1 MSTTQTLVGHANGPA
16 RHTAEVVARSAEEW
30 VEGFARGWRAP
41 GGAEAFA
48 LHFREML
55 AEDVRL
61 IQPQL
66 PAIVGRRAFEE
77 EFVRPLFALMP
88 DVRGEVE
95 RWAARGEELFI
106 EMTLHGTLGGRR
118 LSWRVCDRV
127 TLRGGVA
134 VERESYFDSLPL
146 LAAVVR
152 TPRSWPRYLRVQAS
166 RVIPQI
172 AKGRKK

>member
-1 MSTTQTLVGHANGPA
+1 MSTAETLDG
-16 RHTAEVVARSAEEW
+16 RAEAAARSAEEW
-30 VEGFARGWRAP
+30 VLGFTRGWRVP
-41 GGAEAFA
+41 GGPEAFA
-48 LHFREML
+48 SHFREML

-66 PAIVGRRAFEE
+66 PPIVGRRAFEE

-88 DVRGEVE
+88 DVRGEVD
-95 RWAARGEELFI
+95 RWAVRGEELFI

-127 TLRGGVA
+127 TLRDGVA

-152 TPRSWPRYLRVQAS
+152 APRSWPGYLRAQAR

>member
-1 MSTTQTLVGHANGPA
+1 MSTTQTLDGSAKAP
-16 RHTAEVVARSAEEW
+16 ARSAEEW
-30 VEGFARGWRAP
+30 VEEFARGWRAP

-48 LHFREML
+48 SHFREML

-66 PAIVGRRAFEE
+66 PVIVGRRAFEE

-95 RWAARGEELFI
+95 RWAARDGALYI
-106 EMTLHGTLGGRR
+106 EMTLHGMLGGRP
-118 LSWRVCDRV
+118 LSWRVCDRI
-127 TLRGGVA
+127 TLRDGVA
-134 VERESYFDSLPL
+134 VERESYFDSLQL

-152 TPRSWPRYLRVQAS
+152 APRSWPGYLRVQAR
-166 RVIPQI
+166 RVIPHI
-172 AKGRKK
+172 AKGRKQ

>member
-1 MSTTQTLVGHANGPA
+1 VSTTQTLDGRAKAPA
-16 RHTAEVVARSAEEW
+16 ETPARSAEEW
-30 VEGFARGWRAP
+30 VEDFTRGWRAP
-41 GGAEAFA
+41 GGAQAFA
-48 LHFREML
+48 SHFREML

-77 EFVRPLFALMP
+77 EFVRPLFAIMP

-95 RWAARGEELFI
+95 RWAARGDELFI

-127 TLRGGVA
+127 TLRDGVA

-146 LAAVVR
+146 LVAVVR
-152 TPRSWPRYLRVQAS
+152 TPRSWPRYLRVQAR

-172 AKGRKK
+172 AKGRRQ

>member
-1 MSTTQTLVGHANGPA
+1 VSTTQTLDGHARSPA
-16 RHTAEVVARSAEEW
+16 KAHARSAEEW

-41 GGAEAFA
+41 GGREAFA
-48 LHFREML
+48 SHFREML

-88 DVRGEVE
+88 DVCGEVE
-95 RWAARGEELFI
+95 RWAARGDELFI

-127 TLRGGVA
+127 TLRDGVA

-146 LAAVVR
+146 LVAVVR
-152 TPRSWPRYLRVQAS
+152 TPRSWPRYLRVQAR

-172 AKGRKK
+172 VKGRKK

>member
-1 MSTTQTLVGHANGPA
+1 MSTEQTLDGHAKDPA
-16 RHTAEVVARSAEEW
+16 KAPARSAEQW
-30 VEGFARGWRAP
+30 VEDFTRGWRDP
-41 GGAEAFA
+41 GSPQAFA
-48 LHFREML
+48 SHFREML

-66 PAIVGRRAFEE
+66 PALVGRRAFED
-77 EFVRPLFALMP
+77 EFVQPLFALMP

-95 RWAARGEELFI
+95 RWGAHGEELFI

-146 LAAVVR
+146 LVAVVR
-152 TPRSWPRYLRVQAS
+152 TPRSWPRYLRVQAR

>member
-1 MSTTQTLVGHANGPA
+1 MSTTQTLDGHAKAPA
-16 RHTAEVVARSAEEW
+16 EAPARSAEEW
-30 VEGFARGWRAP
+30 VEDFTRGWRAP
-41 GGAEAFA
+41 GGPQAFA
-48 LHFREML
+48 SHFREML
-55 AEDVRL
+55 AEDVHL

-127 TLRGGVA
+127 TLRDGVA

-152 TPRSWPRYLRVQAS
+152 TPRSWPRYLRVQVR

-172 AKGRKK
+172 AKGRRQ

>member
-1 MSTTQTLVGHANGPA
+1 VSTTQTLDGHARAP
-16 RHTAEVVARSAEEW
+16 TDPLARSAEEW
-30 VEGFARGWRAP
+30 VEAFTRGWRAP
-41 GGAEAFA
+41 GGAQAFA
-48 LHFREML
+48 SHFREML

-88 DVRGEVE
+88 DVNGEVQ

-127 TLRGGVA
+127 TLRDGVA

-146 LAAVVR
+146 LAAVLR
-152 TPRSWPRYLRVQAS
+152 APRAWPRYLRVQAR
-166 RVIPQI
+166 RVIPKL